1 MSSSTPLRNLNE
13 GMRRLSLNQKT
24 IDRWT
29 VPEAIDGCVRHDVE
43 WIGLWRDKVDAYGLA
58 ASAKAV
64 RNAGLRVSSN
74 CRGGLFPSTDADD
87 RADRIEDNKRAI
99 HEAAELG
106 AELLAI
112 VGGGLNGVQD
122 PDEARRMIVDG
133 IEAIIPYAE
142 ARGVKLGIEP
152 LHPAL
157 AQDRSLISSMRYAND
172 LVEHFNHPN
181 VGLIVDVFHVWWDP
195 FLYEEIARAG
205 SRIIAFHVDD
215 VPVHFTD
222 VLMDRQMMGDG
233 VCQIRRMREAVDA
246 AGYTGPI
253 EVEIFNHDLW
263 ERDGDDVMREMKERF
278 LDHVL

>member
-1 MSSSTPLRNLNE
+1 MSSTTPLRNLNE
-13 GMRRLSLNQKT
+13 GMKRLSLNQKT

-29 VPEAIDGCVRHDVE
+29 VPEAIEGCVRHDVE

-64 RNAGLRVSSN
+64 RNAGLKVSSN

-106 AELLAI
+106 AEMLAI
-112 VGGGLNGVQD
+112 VGGGLNGVQN
-122 PDEARRMIVDG
+122 PDEARKMIVDG

-157 AQDRSLISSMRYAND
+157 AQDRSLISSMKYAND
-172 LVEHFNHPN
+172 LVEHFDHPN

-205 SRIIAFHVDD
+205 NKIIAFHVDD
-215 VPVHFTD
+215 IPVHFTD
-222 VLMDRQMMGDG
+222 VLMNRMMMGDG

-253 EVEIFNHDLW
+253 EVEIFNQDIW
-263 ERDGDDVMREMKERF
+263 ERNGDDVMREMKQRF

>member
-1 MSSSTPLRNLNE
+1 MSSTTPLRNLNE
-13 GMRRLSLNQKT
+13 GMKRLSLNQKT
-24 IDRWT
+24 IESWT

-64 RNAGLRVSSN
+64 RNAGLKVSSN

-106 AELLAI
+106 AEMLAI

-122 PDEARRMIVDG
+122 PDEARKMIVAG

-157 AQDRSLISSMRYAND
+157 AQDRSLVSSMKYAND

-205 SRIIAFHVDD
+205 SKIIAFHVDD

-222 VLMDRQMMGDG
+222 VLMNRMMMGDG

-253 EVEIFNHDLW
+253 EVEIFNQDIW
-263 ERDGDDVMREMKERF
+263 DRDGDAVMREMKERF